1 MLGGLD
7 PRIKAAFPVGFM
19 STWRDFLLYKSHTHT
34 WMLYVPL
41 LPNYLDF
48 PEILGLR
55 APLPAFVLNN
65 SEDQLFTLPE
75 MKRADRILAGVYG
88 KAGAARNY
96 RCGFYPGP
104 HKFDRTMQVDA
115 FDWLDRTF
123 N

>member
-1 MLGGLD
+1 
-7 PRIKAAFPVGFM
+7 M

-34 WMLYVPL
+34 WMLYMPL

-55 APLPAFVLNN
+55 APMPSFVLNN

-75 MKRADRILAGVYG
+75 MKKADRILAGVYR
-88 KAGAARNY
+88 KADASRNY

-104 HKFDRTMQVDA
+104 HKFDLVMQNDA
-115 FDWLDRTF
+115 FDWLDGILK
-123 N
+123 